1 MKSFTDIEQ
10 SKKLAEILPIES
22 ADMWWA
28 ERYAGQITNGEYIVA
43 EKPVY
48 YLSLVKPSDTN
59 YSQDVIKDIPAW
71 SLAALINV
79 LPADWWGY
87 NEHYFLEISKQGD
100 VSKPNKVCYYRFR
113 KEIDG
118 ANYNRIPHISHSAEN
133 LIDACVNMIITLNEH
148 KLLFKEH

>member
-1 MKSFTDIEQ
+1 MKSFTDTEQ
-10 SKKLAEILPIES
+10 SKKLAEILPLES

-71 SLAALINV
+71 SLATLIDV
-79 LPADWWGY
+79 LPRDWWGY
-87 NEHYFLEISKQGD
+87 NEHYFLEISKMGD
-100 VSKPNKVCYYRFR
+100 ASKPNKVCYYRFR
-113 KEIDG
+113 KDTDG
-118 ANYNRIPHISHSAEN
+118 ANYDRIAHISHSAEN
-133 LIDACVNMIITLNEH
+133 LVDACVNMIITLYEH
-148 KLLFKEH
+148 KLLKEH